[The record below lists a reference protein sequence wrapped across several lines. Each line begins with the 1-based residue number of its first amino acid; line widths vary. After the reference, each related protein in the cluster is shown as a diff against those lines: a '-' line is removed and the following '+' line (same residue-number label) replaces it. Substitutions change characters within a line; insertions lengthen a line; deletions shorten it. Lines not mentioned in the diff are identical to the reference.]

1 MLLFFV
7 YILYFV
13 KRNDHFLELR
23 YISAVIIIIIIVQCP
38 ATLARVSNFFHL
50 LSFHIEENVLPQF
63 KPEVC

>member
-23 YISAVIIIIIIVQCP
+23 YISAVIIIIIIIGIVTFLKNMP
-38 ATLARVSNFFHL
+38 FWNVS
-50 LSFHIEENVLPQF
+50 
-63 KPEVC
+63 

>member
-23 YISAVIIIIIIVQCP
+23 YISAVIIVIIIIIILTPACRAIIGVQP
-38 ATLARVSNFFHL
+38 RM
-50 LSFHIEENVLPQF
+50 
-63 KPEVC
+63 

>member
-23 YISAVIIIIIIVQCP
+23 YISAVIIIILIGLLNN
-38 ATLARVSNFFHL
+38 AL
-50 LSFHIEENVLPQF
+50 LSKTTRCRNM
-63 KPEVC
+63 

>member
-23 YISAVIIIIIIVQCP
+23 YISAVIIIIKY
-38 ATLARVSNFFHL
+38 LAKCYL
-50 LSFHIEENVLPQF
+50 
-63 KPEVC
+63 